1 MTADIVVIDEMK
13 LEEARVVLEIYA
25 LGIAS
30 RQATFETVVP
40 DWAQW
45 DADHLKMCR
54 LVAHLPALIVGW
66 AALSAASKRIV
77 YAGVAEVSIYVH
89 PSYQRRGIGR
99 KLLEELIRRSE
110 DAGFWTL
117 QSSMFPENTAS
128 VALHQKCGFR
138 VVGRREKIA
147 RLNDTWRDTL
157 WMERRS
163 NLY

>member
-13 LEEARVVLEIYA
+13 LEEARAVLEIYA

-30 RQATFETVVP
+30 GQATFETVVP

-45 DADHLKMCR
+45 DANHLKMCR
-54 LVAHLPALIVGW
+54 LVARLPALIVGW

-89 PSYQRRGIGR
+89 PSYQRQGIGR

>member
-1 MTADIVVIDEMK
+1 MTADIVVVDEMK
-13 LEEARVVLEIYA
+13 LEEARAVLDIYA

-30 RQATFETVVP
+30 GQATFETVVP

-45 DADHLKMCR
+45 AANHLKMCR
-54 LVAHLPALIVGW
+54 LVARLPTQIIGW